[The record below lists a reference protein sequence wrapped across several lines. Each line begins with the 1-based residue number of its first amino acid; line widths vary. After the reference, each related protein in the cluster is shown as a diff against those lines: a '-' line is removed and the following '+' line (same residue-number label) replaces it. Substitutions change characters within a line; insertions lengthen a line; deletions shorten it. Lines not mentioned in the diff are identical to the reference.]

1 MSARSIMLVA
11 AALLLTVGTMFV
23 ARSWL
28 ASQRAAPKV
37 VVKEEKKVTK
47 VLVARADLPTGM
59 FVTEQHLRWQTWP
72 DDNLP
77 ENYLVEGRF
86 DSQTLYGAVV
96 RRGIASG
103 APIIKGQMITPG
115 DRGFLAAVLKPG
127 FRAYSIKVNA
137 TSSIAG
143 LVFPGDRVDL
153 IMTHQIT
160 NLGTGVDQQVSET
173 VLTNLRVLAIDQTMD
188 DQAGQPRV
196 GKTVTFEVTPKQ
208 AEILA
213 VADTIG
219 RLSLSLRSLAKN
231 EAELRRIVNSG
242 EALEEPTAKRGRTA
256 TIDYEASVL
265 KGIVN
270 SGVDVVRGASSKT
283 QKVSDQ

>member
-37 VVKEEKKVTK
+37 VVKEEKKQTK
-47 VLVARADLPTGM
+47 VLVARADLPIGM

-77 ENYLVEGRF
+77 DNYLVQGQF
-86 DSQTLYGAVV
+86 DSQSLYGAVV
-96 RRGIASG
+96 RRSIISG
-103 APIIKGQMITPG
+103 APIVKGQMITPG

-153 IMTHQIT
+153 IMTHTIDA
-160 NLGTGVDQQVSET
+160 NGVKQQVSET
-173 VLTNLRVLAIDQTMD
+173 VLKNLRVLAIDQTLE
-188 DQAGQPRV
+188 DQTGQPRV
-196 GKTVTFEVTPKQ
+196 GKTVTFEVSPKQ

-219 RLSLSLRSLAKN
+219 RLSLSLRSLAKD

-242 EALEEPTAKRGRTA
+242 EALAEPVATRGRTA
-256 TIDYEASVL
+256 TRDFEASVL
-265 KGIVN
+265 KGIAG
-270 SGVDVVRGASSKT
+270 SGVSVVRGSSK
-283 QKVSDQ
+283 QEEQVSK

>member
-37 VVKEEKKVTK
+37 VVKEEKKLTK
-47 VLVARADLPTGM
+47 VLVARTDLPTGM
-59 FVTEQHLRWQTWP
+59 FVNEQHLRWQTWP

-77 ENYLVEGRF
+77 DNYLVEGQF
-86 DSQTLYGAVV
+86 NSQGLYGAVV
-96 RRGIASG
+96 RRGISSG
-103 APIIKGQMITPG
+103 APIIKGQMIKPG

-153 IMTHQIT
+153 LMTHKIET
-160 NLGTGVDQQVSET
+160 NGIQQQVSET
-173 VLTNLRVLAIDQTMD
+173 VLKNLRVLAIDQTLN
-188 DQAGQPRV
+188 DQNGQPRV
-196 GKTVTFEVTPKQ
+196 GKTVTFEVSPKQ

-219 RLSLSLRSLAKN
+219 RLSLSLRSLAK
-231 EAELRRIVNSG
+231 
-242 EALEEPTAKRGRTA
+242 
-256 TIDYEASVL
+256 D
-265 KGIVN
+265 
-270 SGVDVVRGASSKT
+270 
-283 QKVSDQ
+283 

>member
-1 MSARSIMLVA
+1 MSARSIMLIA
-11 AALLLTVGTMFV
+11 AALLLSVGTMFV

-28 ASQRAAPKV
+28 NNRPQPTMTV
-37 VVKEEKKVTK
+37 QEPVQVHTK
-47 VLVARADLPTGM
+47 VLVASTDLPTGI
-59 FVTEQHLRWQTWP
+59 FVTEQHLRWQVWP
-72 DDNLP
+72 DNDIP
-77 ENYLVEGRF
+77 DNYLVEGEFER
-86 DSQTLYGAVV
+86 QRLHGAVV

-103 APIIKGQMITPG
+103 TPIIQTQVIKPG

-127 FRAYSIKVNA
+127 WRAYSIKVNA

-153 IMTHQIT
+153 LMTHKIK
-160 NLGTGVDQQVSET
+160 NVGSGLEQQVSET
-173 VLTNLRVLAIDQTMD
+173 VLTNLRVLAIDQSLN
-188 DQAGQPRV
+188 DQEGQPRV

-231 EAELRRIVNSG
+231 EAELKTLANNGDVLADPDPRRG
-242 EALEEPTAKRGRTA
+242 KTA
-256 TIDYEASVL
+256 TLDFEASVL
-265 KGIVN
+265 KNIIN
-270 SGVDVVRGASSKT
+270 SNVAVIRGNQAKT
-283 QKVSDQ
+283 EKVAE